1 MESFVKDL
9 SAAVEFVCIT
19 EYTVK
24 KKKDI
29 NKLMC
34 VNDYTG
40 PNIRSTF
47 YPTPPLTQKIAY
59 IFESEEHFFTCT
71 STGLLL
77 FLFLFLLGK
86 CREFHV
92 KTSGP
97 VLLFISF

>member
-1 MESFVKDL
+1 
-9 SAAVEFVCIT
+9 
-19 EYTVK
+19 
-24 KKKDI
+24 
-29 NKLMC
+29 MC

-47 YPTPPLTQKIAY
+47 HPLPLLHKKIAY
-59 IFESEEHFFTCT
+59 IFESEEHFFFTCT

-77 FLFLFLLGK
+77 FLFPFLLGK

-97 VLLFISF
+97 VLLFISL